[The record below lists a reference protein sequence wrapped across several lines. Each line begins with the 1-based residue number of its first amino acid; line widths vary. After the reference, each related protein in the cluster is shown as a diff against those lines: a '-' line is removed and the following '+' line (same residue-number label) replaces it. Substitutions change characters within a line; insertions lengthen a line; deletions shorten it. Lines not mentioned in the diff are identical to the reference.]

1 MSTTHRYQK
10 KTIYLE
16 NKLITELTMKD
27 YIKIGL
33 EKGYISFNEDMSRI
47 TYSYQNKERNY
58 NNPEEKVQAETFLRL
73 ILDYKYPVKRIRL
86 FVPVT
91 MGREIK
97 EADIVIYEDD
107 ICMRPH
113 ILVECKRQEVS
124 EAEYQQAIEQAYS
137 YAFALPSDIKYVWV
151 TSGIKSDYFEVD
163 KNLNSR
169 NQLPDIP
176 QFGVKSIAS
185 YKYVYGAQY
194 LPEESGKQRF
204 FDLSV
209 IDQSELTRRFKQAHE
224 ALWAGGQLNPSEA
237 FDELDKLIFCK
248 IWDERKPRKM
258 GEPYDFQIITV
269 AKEEEKSETKRRLI
283 ENDNLY
289 KRVMALYEEGRKRD
303 QEVFRDNIRLTPEK
317 IRTVVGYLES
327 VNLSETDLDSKG
339 RAFETFMG
347 SFFRG
352 NFGQYFTPREIVK
365 FIVDVLP
372 IEPDSKVLDTSC
384 GSGGFLLY
392 ALNKIRNKATELYP
406 NYSKDVRQY
415 DRWFKYWHD
424 FAEKNLYG
432 IEISEQI
439 SRAAK
444 MNMIIHDDGHTNV
457 VTSDGLVSDETI
469 MERTN
474 NQGFKYETFDF
485 IITNPPFGST
495 IRQSE
500 QAYLKTYQ
508 LGKKE
513 EDWLAVKAQPENIR
527 DGQNTEVL
535 FIEQDYK
542 FLKEGGFLA
551 IVLPDGVLTNSS
563 MQYVRTQIEDWFR
576 IIAVVSM
583 PQTAFM
589 ANGAGVKSS
598 VLFLKKWTKKES
610 ELLINTKRNI
620 ENRLLNEHCYLA
632 QRQIWEKEIKQKQ
645 KEKANELKASQKISA
660 TAAKQTD
667 EYKSWNADLLAEYAN
682 KIDELK
688 SRLTDEYQQ
697 AKQKELTDYPIFMAI
712 AENIGYDATGK
723 KTCINELD
731 TIGEEL
737 KKFIHSL

>member
-1 MSTTHRYQK
+1 
-10 KTIYLE
+10 
-16 NKLITELTMKD
+16 MKD
-27 YIKIGL
+27 YIKIGI
-33 EKGYISFNEDMSRI
+33 EKNLISFNEDMSRI
-47 TYSYQNKERNY
+47 TYIFQNKERNY
-58 NNPEEKVQAETFLRL
+58 NNPEEKVQAESFLRL
-73 ILDYKYPVKRIRL
+73 ILDYNYPVGRIRQ
-86 FVPVT
+86 FVSVT
-91 MGREIK
+91 MGREVK
-97 EADIVIYEDD
+97 EADIVVYEDNM
-107 ICMRPH
+107 CMRPH
-113 ILVECKRQEVS
+113 ILIECKRQEVS

-137 YAFALPSDIKYVWV
+137 YAFALPSDVKYVWV

-163 KNLNSR
+163 KNQNTR

-176 QFGVKSIAS
+176 QFGVRNIAS
-185 YKYVYGAQY
+185 YKYVYEARY
-194 LPEESGKQRF
+194 LPEETGKQRF
-204 FDLSV
+204 FDLVV
-209 IDQSELTRRFKQAHE
+209 IEQSELTRRFKQAHE

-248 IWDERKPRKM
+248 IWDERKPRKI

-269 AKEEEKSETKRRLI
+269 PKEVEKDETKRRFI

-289 KRVMALYEEGRKRD
+289 KRVMALYEEGRKKD

-317 IRTVVGYLES
+317 IRTVVGYLQE
-327 VNLSETDLDSKG
+327 VNLGETDLDSKG

-372 IEPDSKVLDTSC
+372 IEHDSKVLDTSC

-392 ALNKIRNKATELYP
+392 ALNKVRDKATKLYP
-406 NYSKDVRQY
+406 NHLKDVRQY

-457 VTSDGLVSDETI
+457 ITSDGLVSDETI
-469 MERTN
+469 ISKNT
-474 NQGFKYETFDF
+474 NQGFKYGTFDF

-495 IRQSE
+495 VRQTE

-513 EDWLAVKAQPENIR
+513 EDWLAVNAKSVNTR
-527 DGQNTEVL
+527 DGQSTEVL

-542 FLKEGGFLA
+542 FLKEGGYLA

-576 IIAVVSM
+576 IVAVVSM
-583 PQTAFM
+583 PQTAFA

-598 VLFLKKWTKKES
+598 VLFLKKWAKEETDKLVATKK
-610 ELLINTKRNI
+610 NI
-620 ENRLLNEHCYLA
+620 ETQLLNENNYII
-632 QRQIWEKEIKQKQ
+632 QRQLWDKEIKQQQKQ
-645 KEKANELKASQKISA
+645 KANEIKVAQHISA
-660 TAAKQTD
+660 TDAKKTE
-667 EYKSWNADLLAEYAN
+667 EYKSWNTDLLAMYSN

-688 SRLTDEYQQ
+688 TKLT
-697 AKQKELTDYPIFMAI
+697 
-712 AENIGYDATGK
+712 
-723 KTCINELD
+723 
-731 TIGEEL
+731 EE
-737 KKFIHSL
+737 

>member
-1 MSTTHRYQK
+1 
-10 KTIYLE
+10 
-16 NKLITELTMKD
+16 MKD
-27 YIKIGL
+27 YIGIGI
-33 EKGYISFNEDMSRI
+33 EKGLISFNDDMSRI
-47 TYSYQNKERNY
+47 TYVFQKKERNY

-73 ILDYKYPVKRIRL
+73 IIDYNYPFNRIKQ
-86 FVPVT
+86 FVSVT

-97 EADIVIYEDD
+97 EADIIVYKDD
-107 ICMRPH
+107 MCLEPY
-113 ILVECKRQEVS
+113 ILVECKKQEVS
-124 EAEYQQAIEQAYS
+124 EAEFQQAINQAFG
-137 YAFALPSDIKYVWV
+137 YAYATAGELKYVWV
-151 TSGIKSDYFEVD
+151 TSGIKSEFFEVD
-163 KNLNSR
+163 QSSNTR

-176 QFGVKSIAS
+176 QFGVKDVAT
-185 YKYVYGAQY
+185 YKYVYDAQY
-194 LPEESGKQRF
+194 LPIESGKQRF

-248 IWDERKPRKM
+248 IWDERKPRRM
-258 GEPYDFQIITV
+258 GDPYYFQIITV
-269 AKEEEKSETKRRLI
+269 PKEIEISEVKRRHI
-283 ENDNLY
+283 DNDNLY
-289 KRVMALYEEGRKRD
+289 KRVMALYEEGRKKD
-303 QEVFRDNIRLTPEK
+303 KEVFRDNIRLTPEK
-317 IRTVVGYLES
+317 IRTVVSYLES
-327 VNLSETDLDSKG
+327 VNLGETDLDSKG

-372 IEPDSKVLDTSC
+372 IEHDSKVLDTSC

-392 ALNKIRNKATELYP
+392 ALNKVRDKATELYP

-415 DRWFKYWHD
+415 DRWHKYWHD
-424 FAEKNLYG
+424 FAEKNLFG

-457 VTSDGLVSDETI
+457 ITSDGLVSDETI
-469 MERTN
+469 IEKTN
-474 NQGFKYETFDF
+474 NLGFKYGTFDF

-495 IRQSE
+495 VRQSE

-513 EDWLAVKAQPENIR
+513 EDWLAVATPSQNTR
-527 DGQNTEVL
+527 DGQSTEVL

-542 FLKEGGFLA
+542 FLKEGGYLA
-551 IVLPDGVLTNSS
+551 IVLPDGILTNSS

-576 IIAVVSM
+576 IVAVVSM

-598 VLFLKKWTKKES
+598 VLFLRKWTKKETEQLVS
-610 ELLINTKRNI
+610 TKKSI
-620 ENRLLNEHCYLA
+620 ESRLLNDNCYLA
-632 QRQIWEKEIKQKQ
+632 QRQTWDREVKQRQKGKAEEIKGKQ
-645 KEKANELKASQKISA
+645 RISA
-660 TAAKQTD
+660 TAAKQTE
-667 EYKSWNADLLAEYAN
+667 EYKTWNTDLLAEYAS
-682 KIDELK
+682 KVDELK
-688 SRLTDEYQQ
+688 NRLTEQYQL
-697 AKQKELTDYPIFMAI
+697 AKQKELVDYPIFMAI

-723 KTCINELD
+723 KTSTNELD
-731 TIGEEL
+731 VIGEEL
-737 KKFIHSL
+737 KKFINSL

>member
-1 MSTTHRYQK
+1 
-10 KTIYLE
+10 
-16 NKLITELTMKD
+16 MKD
-27 YIKIGL
+27 YIQLGL
-33 EKGYISFNEDMSRI
+33 DKGLISFNEDKSRI
-47 TYSYQNKERNY
+47 TYTYQKKERNY

-73 ILDYKYPVKRIRL
+73 ILDYNYPESRIRQ

-91 MGREIK
+91 MGSDTK
-97 EADIVIYEDD
+97 EADIIVYNDEL
-107 ICMRPH
+107 CLTPH
-113 ILVECKRQEVS
+113 IVVECKRQDIS
-124 EAEYQQAIEQAYS
+124 EAEFLQAIEQAYS
-137 YAFALPSDIKYVWV
+137 YAYSLPSNVKYVWV
-151 TSGIKSDYFEVD
+151 TSRIRNEYYEVD
-163 KNLNSR
+163 KNSNTR
-169 NQLPDIP
+169 NQIPDIP
-176 QFGVKSIAS
+176 QFGVETIAS

-194 LPEESGKQRF
+194 MEHEDGKQQF
-204 FDLSV
+204 FDLAI

-248 IWDERKPRKM
+248 IWDERKPRKV

-269 AKEEEKSETKRRLI
+269 SKQEESDAANRKAKENK
-283 ENDNLY
+283 NLLDRI
-289 KRVMALYEEGRKRD
+289 KALYEEGRKRD
-303 QEVFRDNIRLTPEK
+303 KEVFRDDIRLTPEK
-317 IRTVVGYLES
+317 VRTVVGYLES
-327 VNLSETDLDSKG
+327 VNLGETDLDSKG

-372 IEPDSKVLDTSC
+372 ITQDSRVLDTSC

-392 ALNKIRNKATELYP
+392 ALNKVREQATEYYP
-406 NYSKDVRQY
+406 NYNHDVRQY
-415 DRWFKYWHD
+415 DRWFKHWHD
-424 FAEKNLYG
+424 FAEKNLFG

-457 VTSDGLVSDETI
+457 ITSDGLVSDESIFTK
-469 MERTN
+469 TN
-474 NQGFKYETFDF
+474 NLGFKYGTFDF

-513 EDWLAVKAQPENIR
+513 EDWLAVKATPENTR
-527 DGQNTEVL
+527 DGQSTEVL

-542 FLKEGGFLA
+542 FLKEGGYLA
-551 IVLPDGVLTNSS
+551 IVLPDGILTNSS

-576 IIAVVSM
+576 IVAVVSM
-583 PQTAFM
+583 PQTAFA

-598 VLFLKKWTKKES
+598 VLFLRKWSKEQTDKLVKAKKD
-610 ELLINTKRNI
+610 I
-620 ENRLLNEHCYLA
+620 EARLLKDSNYIL
-632 QRQIWEKEIKQKQ
+632 QRQTWESEIKQKQ
-645 KEKANELKASQKISA
+645 KAKADEIKGKQRISA

-667 EYKSWNADLLAEYAN
+667 DYKTWNADMLAEYAN

-688 SRLTDEYQQ
+688 SQLSENYLQS
-697 AKQKELTDYPIFMAI
+697 KQNELPDYPIFMAI
-712 AENIGYDATGK
+712 AEEIGYDATGK
-723 KTCINELD
+723 KTGNNELD
-731 TIGEEL
+731 VIGEEL
-737 KKFIHSL
+737 KKFIATL

>member
-1 MSTTHRYQK
+1 
-10 KTIYLE
+10 
-16 NKLITELTMKD
+16 MKD
-27 YIKIGL
+27 YIKIGIEQNL
-33 EKGYISFNEDMSRI
+33 ISFNEDMSRI
-47 TYSYQNKERNY
+47 TYVFQNKERNY

-73 ILDYKYPVKRIRL
+73 ILDYNYPVERIKQ

-91 MGREIK
+91 MGSETK
-97 EADIVIYEDD
+97 EADIVVFEDD
-107 ICMRPH
+107 MCLSPH

-137 YAFALPSDIKYVWV
+137 YAFALPCDVKYVWV

-163 KNLNSR
+163 KNQNTR
-169 NQLPDIP
+169 NQMPDIP
-176 QFGVKSIAS
+176 QFGVKNVAS
-185 YKYVYGAQY
+185 YKYVYDAQY

-204 FDLSV
+204 FDLSI

-248 IWDERKPRKM
+248 IWDERKPRRM

-269 AKEEEKSETKRRLI
+269 SKEEEKSESKRRLI

-289 KRVMALYEEGRKRD
+289 KRIMALYEEGRKKD
-303 QEVFRDNIRLTPEK
+303 KEVFRDNIRLTPEK

-327 VNLSETDLDSKG
+327 VNLGETDLDSKG

-372 IEPDSKVLDTSC
+372 IEHDSKVLDTSC

-392 ALNKIRNKATELYP
+392 ALNKVRDKATEIYP
-406 NYSKDVRQY
+406 NYKTDTRQY
-415 DRWFKYWHD
+415 KHWFAYWHD

-457 VTSDGLVSDETI
+457 ITSDGLVSDDTI
-469 MERTN
+469 ISKTN
-474 NQGFKYETFDF
+474 NQGFKYGTFDF

-495 IRQSE
+495 VRQTE

-513 EDWLAVKAQPENIR
+513 EDWLAVASRPQDTR
-527 DGQNTEVL
+527 DGQSTEVL

-542 FLKEGGFLA
+542 FLKEGGYLA

-576 IIAVVSM
+576 IVAVISM
-583 PQTAFM
+583 PQTAFA

-598 VLFLKKWTKKES
+598 VLFLKKWTKEQTDKLTS
-610 ELLINTKRNI
+610 TKKNI
-620 ENRLLNEHCYLA
+620 ETQLLNDNNYIA
-632 QRQIWEKEIKQKQ
+632 QRLQWDKEIKSQQKQ
-645 KEKANELKASQKISA
+645 KVDEIKGDQRITA
-660 TAAKQTD
+660 TEAKKTE
-667 EYKSWNADLLAEYAN
+667 EYKSWNADLLATYSN
-682 KIDELK
+682 MVDELK
-688 SRLTDEYQQ
+688 NRLTEEYQLT
-697 AKQKELTDYPIFMAI
+697 KQKQLPDYPIFMAI
-712 AENIGYDATGK
+712 AEQIGYDATGK
-723 KTCINELD
+723 KIAVNELD
-731 TIGEEL
+731 IIGEEL
-737 KKFIHSL
+737 KNFIETL

>member
-1 MSTTHRYQK
+1 
-10 KTIYLE
+10 
-16 NKLITELTMKD
+16 MKD
-27 YIKIGL
+27 YIKIGV
-33 EKGYISFNEDMSRI
+33 EQGYISLDKEMSRI
-47 TYSYQNKERNY
+47 TYTYQNKQRNY

-73 ILDYKYPVKRIRL
+73 ILDYKYPVNRIKQ

-91 MGREIK
+91 MGREVK
-97 EADIVIYEDD
+97 EADIVVYEDD
-107 ICMRPH
+107 MCMSPH

-137 YAFALPSDIKYVWV
+137 YAFALPCEIKYVWV

-163 KNLNSR
+163 KSQNTR

-176 QFGVKSIAS
+176 QFGVKNVAS
-185 YKYVYGAQY
+185 YKYVYEAQY
-194 LPEESGKQRF
+194 LPEEAGKQRF

-209 IDQSELTRRFKQAHE
+209 IHQSELTRRFKQAHE

-269 AKEEEKSETKRRLI
+269 PKEVEKNETKRRHI
-283 ENDNLY
+283 ENGNLY
-289 KRVMALYEEGRKRD
+289 KRVMALYEEGRKKD
-303 QEVFRDNIRLTPEK
+303 KEVFRDNIRLTPEK

-327 VNLSETDLDSKG
+327 VNLGDTDLDSKG

-372 IEPDSKVLDTSC
+372 IEHDSKVLDTSC

-392 ALNKIRNKATELYP
+392 ALNKVRDKATELYP

-457 VTSDGLVSDETI
+457 ITSDGLVSDETI
-469 MERTN
+469 IAKTN
-474 NQGFKYETFDF
+474 NQGFKYGTFDF

-495 IRQSE
+495 VRQSE

-513 EDWLAVKAQPENIR
+513 EDWLAVATSPQNTR
-527 DGQNTEVL
+527 DGQSTEVL

-542 FLKEGGFLA
+542 FLKEGGYLA
-551 IVLPDGVLTNSS
+551 IVLPDGILTNSS
-563 MQYVRTQIEDWFR
+563 MQYVRTQIEEWFR
-576 IIAVVSM
+576 IVAVVSM

-610 ELLINTKRNI
+610 EQLVNTKKSI
-620 ENRLLNEHCYLA
+620 ECRLLSDNGYLA
-632 QRQIWEKEIKQKQ
+632 QRQTWDKEIKQKQ
-645 KEKANELKASQKISA
+645 KEKANEIKSKQKISA
-660 TAAKQTD
+660 TEAKKTE
-667 EYKSWNADLLAEYAN
+667 EYKSWNTNLLAEYAT
-682 KIDELK
+682 KVEELK
-688 SRLTDEYQQ
+688 SALTEAYQQ
-697 AKQKELTDYPIFMAI
+697 AKQRELTDYPIFMAI

-723 KTCINELD
+723 KTTINELD
-731 TIGEEL
+731 IIGEEL
-737 KKFIHSL
+737 QKFIASIE

>member
-1 MSTTHRYQK
+1 MAMS
-10 KTIYLE
+10 
-16 NKLITELTMKD
+16 LIEQGLSKGL
-27 YIKIGL
+27 IK
-33 EKGYISFNEDMSRI
+33 FNEDKTRI
-47 TYSYQNKERNY
+47 TYLNQKKERNY
-58 NNPEEKVQAETFLRL
+58 NNPEEKVQAETFLKL
-73 ILDYKYPVKRIRL
+73 ILDYNYPENRVRQ

-91 MGREIK
+91 MGREVK
-97 EADIVIYEDD
+97 EADIVVYADEM
-107 ICMRPH
+107 CLSPH
-113 ILVECKRQEVS
+113 ILVECKREEVS

-137 YAFALPSDIKYVWV
+137 YAFALPSDVKYVWV

-163 KNLNSR
+163 KSQNTR

-176 QFGVKSIAS
+176 QFGVESIAN

-194 LPEESGKQRF
+194 LPEEKGKQKF

-248 IWDERKPRKM
+248 IWDEKKARNI

-269 AKEEEKSETKRRLI
+269 SKAEEKDERKRRLI

-289 KRVMALYEEGRKRD
+289 NRVKALYEEGRRRD
-303 QEVFRDNIRLTPEK
+303 AEVFRDNIRLTPEK
-317 IRTVVGYLES
+317 IRTVVSYLES
-327 VNLSETDLDSKG
+327 VNLGDTDLDSKG

-372 IEPDSKVLDTSC
+372 IDHDKKVLDTSC

-392 ALNKIRNKATELYP
+392 ALNKVREKATEYYP
-406 NYSKDVRQY
+406 NYKNDTKQY
-415 DRWFKYWHD
+415 AKWFPYWHD
-424 FAEKNLYG
+424 FAQNNLYG

-457 VTSDGLVSDETI
+457 ITSDGLISDETI
-469 MERTN
+469 FSRTN
-474 NQGFKYETFDF
+474 NQGFRYGTFDF

-508 LGKKE
+508 FGKKE
-513 EDWLAVKAQPENIR
+513 EDWLAVKIQPESIR

-542 FLKEGGFLA
+542 FLKEGGYLA
-551 IVLPDGVLTNSS
+551 IVLPDGILTNSS

-576 IIAVVSM
+576 IVAVISM
-583 PQTAFM
+583 PQTAFA

-598 VLFLKKWTKKES
+598 VLFLKKWTYEQTKMLIDAKKDIETK
-610 ELLINTKRNI
+610 LLKSSDYIFK
-620 ENRLLNEHCYLA
+620 
-632 QRQIWEKEIKQKQ
+632 RQIWEKEIKQKQ
-645 KEKANELKASQKISA
+645 KEKSEEIKNKQRITV
-660 TAAKQTD
+660 TAAKQTE
-667 EYKSWNADLLAEYAN
+667 EYKTFNSELLAEYAS
-682 KIDELK
+682 KVDVLK
-688 SRLTDEYQQ
+688 TQLIEEYQQ
-697 AKQKELTDYPIFMAI
+697 KKQRKLPDYPIFMAI
-712 AENIGYDATGK
+712 AEEIGYDATGK
-723 KTCINELD
+723 KTAVNELSI
-731 TIGEEL
+731 IGQEL
-737 KKFIHSL
+737 KKFINSL

>member
-1 MSTTHRYQK
+1 
-10 KTIYLE
+10 
-16 NKLITELTMKD
+16 MKD
-27 YIKIGL
+27 YIQLGL
-33 EKGYISFNEDMSRI
+33 DNGLISFNEDKSRI
-47 TYSYQNKERNY
+47 TYVYQKKERNY
-58 NNPEEKVQAETFLRL
+58 NNPEEKVQTETFLRL
-73 ILDYKYPVKRIRL
+73 ILDYNYPESRIRQ

-97 EADIVIYEDD
+97 EADIVVYADEM
-107 ICMRPH
+107 CMRPH

-137 YAFALPSDIKYVWV
+137 YAFALPSDVKYVWV

-163 KNLNSR
+163 KNQDTR

-176 QFGVKSIAS
+176 QFGVENIAT
-185 YKYVYGAQY
+185 YKYVYDAQY
-194 LPEESGKQRF
+194 LPEEKGKQKF

-248 IWDERKPRKM
+248 IWDERKPRRM

-269 AKEEEKSETKRRLI
+269 TKDEERDEQKRRTK
-283 ENDNLY
+283 ENANLY
-289 KRVMALYEEGRKRD
+289 NRIKALYEEGRNKDR
-303 QEVFRDNIRLTPEK
+303 EVFRDNIRLTPEK
-317 IRTVVGYLES
+317 VRTVVGYLEG

-352 NFGQYFTPREIVK
+352 NFGQYFTPREIVR

-372 IEPDSKVLDTSC
+372 IKNDSKVLDTSC

-392 ALNKIRNKATELYP
+392 ALNKVRDQATSYYP
-406 NYSKDVRQY
+406 NYRTDTKQY
-415 DRWFKYWHD
+415 AKWFPYWHD

-432 IEISEQI
+432 IVISEQI

-457 VTSDGLVSDETI
+457 ITSDGLVSDEDIFTK
-469 MERTN
+469 TSN
-474 NQGFKYETFDF
+474 HGFKYGTFDF

-513 EDWLAVKAQPENIR
+513 EDWLAVKAQPENTR
-527 DGQNTEVL
+527 DGQSTEVL

-542 FLKEGGFLA
+542 FLKEDGFLA
-551 IVLPDGVLTNSS
+551 IVLPDGILTNSS

-576 IIAVVSM
+576 IVAVVSM
-583 PQTAFM
+583 PQTAFA

-598 VLFLKKWTKKES
+598 VLFLRKWKKEETDKLVDTKK
-610 ELLINTKRNI
+610 NI
-620 ENRLLNEHCYLA
+620 ENALLKDSNYLA
-632 QRQIWEKEIKQKQ
+632 LRTQWDKEIKQKQ
-645 KEKANELKASQKISA
+645 KLKAEEIKGKQRIST
-660 TAAKQTD
+660 TAAKQTN
-667 EYKSWNADLLAEYAN
+667 EYKSWNAAMLEEYSA

-688 SRLTDEYQQ
+688 TSLTEQYQQ
-697 AKQKELTDYPIFMAI
+697 AKQNNLPDYPIFMAI
-712 AENIGYDATGK
+712 AEEIGYDATGK
-723 KTCINELD
+723 KTATNELD
-731 TIGEEL
+731 VIGEEL
-737 KKFIHSL
+737 KKFIATL

>member
-1 MSTTHRYQK
+1 MYT
-10 KTIYLE
+10 
-16 NKLITELTMKD
+16 NKKD
-27 YIKIGL
+27 YIKMGL
-33 EKGYISFNEDMSRI
+33 ERNLISFNENRSRI
-47 TYSYQNKERNY
+47 TYLNQNKERNY
-58 NNPEEKVQAETFLRL
+58 NTPEEKVQAETFLRL
-73 ILDYKYPVKRIRL
+73 VFDYNYPESHIRQ

-91 MGREIK
+91 MGRETK
-97 EADIVIYEDD
+97 VADIIVYKDD
-107 ICMRPH
+107 SCLIPY

-124 EAEYQQAIEQAYS
+124 EAEYQQAVEQAYS
-137 YAFALPSDIKYVWV
+137 YAYALPSEIKYVWV
-151 TSGIKSDYFEVD
+151 TSSIKSDFFEVD
-163 KNLNSR
+163 KNQNSR

-176 QFGVKSIAS
+176 QHGVNSIAS
-185 YKYVYGAQY
+185 YKYVYEAQY
-194 LPEESGKQRF
+194 LPEEAGKQRF

-248 IWDERKPRKM
+248 IWDERKPRRM
-258 GEPYDFQIITV
+258 GEPYDFQIITIS
-269 AKEEEKSETKRRLI
+269 KEEEKDEDKRRFI

-289 KRVMALYEEGRKRD
+289 KRIMALYEEGRKKD
-303 QEVFRDNIRLTPEK
+303 IEVFRDNIRLSPEK

-327 VNLSETDLDSKG
+327 VNLDETDLDSKG

-372 IEPDSKVLDTSC
+372 INHDSKVLDTSC

-392 ALNKIRNKATELYP
+392 ALNKIRNRATEIYP
-406 NYSKDVRQY
+406 NYKSDTRQY
-415 DRWFKYWHD
+415 KHWFTYWHD

-457 VTSDGLVSDETI
+457 ITSDGLLSAETI
-469 MERTN
+469 IEKTN
-474 NQGFKYETFDF
+474 NQGFRYGTFDF

-500 QAYLKTYQ
+500 KAYLKTYQ
-508 LGKKE
+508 LGKRE
-513 EDWLAVKAQPENIR
+513 EDWLAVSARPQNTR
-527 DGQNTEVL
+527 DGQTTEVL

-542 FLKEGGFLA
+542 FLKEGGYLA
-551 IVLPDGVLTNSS
+551 IVLPDGVLTNGSL
-563 MQYVRTQIEDWFR
+563 QYVRTQIEDWFR
-576 IIAVVSM
+576 IVAVISM

-598 VLFLKKWTKKES
+598 VLFLKKWSRKETES
-610 ELLINTKRNI
+610 IINTKKDI
-620 ENRLLNEHCYLA
+620 ESRLLDDYDYLA
-632 QRQIWEKEIKQKQ
+632 LRQTWDKEIKNKQ
-645 KEKANELKASQKISA
+645 KTRLTEIKTNYDISV
-660 TAAKQTD
+660 TAAKQTE
-667 EYKSWNADLLAEYAN
+667 EYKSWNSDLLNEYAN
-682 KIDELK
+682 KVEELK
-688 SRLTDEYQQ
+688 SQLTEEYQQ
-697 AKQKELTDYPIFMAI
+697 TKQKELIDYPIFMAI
-712 AENIGYDATGK
+712 AEEIGYDATGK
-723 KTCINELD
+723 KTGFNDLEI
-731 TIGEEL
+731 IGEEL
-737 KKFIHSL
+737 KKFIDSL

>member
-1 MSTTHRYQK
+1 
-10 KTIYLE
+10 
-16 NKLITELTMKD
+16 MKD
-27 YIKIGL
+27 YIQIGI
-33 EKGYISFNEDMSRI
+33 EKGIISFNDDMSRI
-47 TYSYQNKERNY
+47 TYIYQNKHRNY
-58 NNPEEKVQAETFLRL
+58 NNPEEKVQAEAFLRL
-73 ILDYKYPVKRIRL
+73 IIDYKYPINRIKL
-86 FVPVT
+86 FVAVP
-91 MGREIK
+91 MGNETK
-97 EADIVIYEDD
+97 EADIVVFKDD
-107 ICMRPH
+107 LCLMPY
-113 ILVECKRQEVS
+113 ILVECKKQEIS
-124 EAEYQQAIEQAYS
+124 EAEFQQAIGQAYS
-137 YAFALPSDIKYVWV
+137 YAFAMAGELKYVWV

-163 KNLNSR
+163 QNSNAR

-176 QFGVKSIAS
+176 QFGVNNIAT
-185 YKYVYGAQY
+185 YKYVYDAQY

-269 AKEEEKSETKRRLI
+269 PKEIEKNENKRRLI

-289 KRVMALYEEGRKRD
+289 NRIIALYEEGRKKD

-317 IRTVVGYLES
+317 IRTVVSYLES
-327 VNLSETDLDSKG
+327 VNLGETDLDSKG

-372 IEPDSKVLDTSC
+372 IEHDSKVLDTSC

-392 ALNKIRNKATELYP
+392 ALNKIRNKASEIYP
-406 NYSKDVRQY
+406 NYAKDVRQH

-444 MNMIIHDDGHTNV
+444 MNMIIHDDRHTNV
-457 VTSDGLVSDETI
+457 ITSDGLISDETI
-469 MERTN
+469 ITKTN

-495 IRQSE
+495 IRQIE

-513 EDWLAVKAQPENIR
+513 EDWLAVKSSSEQYR
-527 DGQNTEVL
+527 DGQSTEVL

-542 FLKEGGFLA
+542 FLKEGGYLA
-551 IVLPDGVLTNSS
+551 IVIPDGILTNSS

-576 IIAVVSM
+576 IVAVVSM

-598 VLFLKKWTKKES
+598 VLFLRKWTKKES
-610 ELLINTKRNI
+610 DQLINTKKNI
-620 ENRLLNEHCYLA
+620 ESRLLTDNNYQT
-632 QRQIWEKEIKQKQ
+632 QRLNWDKEIKQKQ
-645 KEKANELKASQKISA
+645 KEKVTEIKDKQNISA
-660 TAAKQTD
+660 TSAKQTE
-667 EYKSWNADLLAEYAN
+667 EYKSWNADLLAEYCD
-682 KIDELK
+682 KVEELK
-688 SRLTDEYQQ
+688 SFLTDQYQQ
-697 AKQKELTDYPIFMAI
+697 AKKKELTDYPIFMAI

-723 KTCINELD
+723 KTAVNELD
-731 TIGEEL
+731 IIGEEL
-737 KKFIHSL
+737 KKFINSL

>member
-1 MSTTHRYQK
+1 
-10 KTIYLE
+10 
-16 NKLITELTMKD
+16 MKD
-27 YIKIGL
+27 YIQIGI
-33 EKGYISFNEDMSRI
+33 EKNIISFNEDMSRI
-47 TYSYQNKERNY
+47 TYVFQNKERNF

-73 ILDYKYPVKRIRL
+73 ILDYKYPESRIRQ

-91 MGREIK
+91 MGRDVK
-97 EADIVIYEDD
+97 EADIVVYEDD
-107 ICMRPH
+107 KCMSPH

-137 YAFALPSDIKYVWV
+137 YAFALPCDVKYVWV
-151 TSGIKSDYFEVD
+151 TSGIKSDCFEVD
-163 KNLNSR
+163 KNLNTR
-169 NQLPDIP
+169 NQMPDIP
-176 QFGVKSIAS
+176 QFGVKNVAS
-185 YKYVYGAQY
+185 YKYVYDAQY
-194 LPEESGKQRF
+194 LPEETGKQRF
-204 FDLSV
+204 FDLSI
-209 IDQSELTRRFKQAHE
+209 IDQSELTRIFKQAHE

-248 IWDERKPRKM
+248 IWDERKPRRM

-269 AKEEEKSETKRRLI
+269 PKEIDKSEAKRRLI

-289 KRVMALYEEGRKRD
+289 KRIMALYEEGRKKD
-303 QEVFRDNIRLTPEK
+303 AEVFRDDIRLTPEK
-317 IRTVVGYLES
+317 IRTVVSYLES
-327 VNLSETDLDSKG
+327 VNLGETDLDSKG

-372 IEPDSKVLDTSC
+372 IEHDSKVLDTSC

-392 ALNKIRNKATELYP
+392 ALNKVRDKATELYP
-406 NYSKDVRQY
+406 NYLKDVRQH

-457 VTSDGLVSDETI
+457 ITSDGLVSDDTI
-469 MERTN
+469 IDKTN
-474 NQGFKYETFDF
+474 NLGFKYGTFDF

-495 IRQSE
+495 VRQTE

-513 EDWLAVKAQPENIR
+513 EDWLAVNAQPENIR
-527 DGQNTEVL
+527 DGQSTEVL

-542 FLKEGGFLA
+542 FLKEGGYLA
-551 IVLPDGVLTNSS
+551 IVVPDGILTNSS
-563 MQYVRTQIEDWFR
+563 MQYVRTQIENWFR
-576 IIAVVSM
+576 IVAVVSM
-583 PQTAFM
+583 PQTAFA

-598 VLFLKKWTKKES
+598 ILFLKKWAKEQMDKLTSTKK
-610 ELLINTKRNI
+610 NI
-620 ENRLLNEHCYLA
+620 EAQLLNDNDYIA
-632 QRQIWEKEIKQKQ
+632 QRQQWDKEIKYRQKQ
-645 KEKANELKASQKISA
+645 KASEIKGTQRISVA
-660 TAAKQTD
+660 DAKKTK
-667 EYKSWNADLLAEYAN
+667 EYKLWNADLLAMYSK

-688 SRLTDEYQQ
+688 SKLTEEYQS
-697 AKQKELTDYPIFMAI
+697 AKQKQLPDYPIFMAI
-712 AENIGYDATGK
+712 AEQIGYDATGK
-723 KTCINELD
+723 KIAVNELD
-731 TIGEEL
+731 IIGKEL
-737 KKFIHSL
+737 KKFIETL

>member
-1 MSTTHRYQK
+1 
-10 KTIYLE
+10 
-16 NKLITELTMKD
+16 MKD
-27 YIKIGL
+27 YIQQGL
-33 EKGYISFNEDMSRI
+33 DKGYISFNEDRSRI
-47 TYSYQNKERNY
+47 TYIYQNKERNY
-58 NNPEEKVQAETFLRL
+58 NNPEEKVQAETFLKL
-73 ILDYKYPVKRIRL
+73 ILDYNYPVSRIKQ

-97 EADIVIYEDD
+97 EADIVVYADEM
-107 ICMRPH
+107 CMRPH

-124 EAEYQQAIEQAYS
+124 EAEFQQAIEQAYS
-137 YAFALPSDIKYVWV
+137 YAFALPGEVKYVWV
-151 TSGIKSDYFEVD
+151 TSIIKNEYFEVD
-163 KNLNSR
+163 KNKNTR

-176 QFGVKSIAS
+176 QYGVENIAN
-185 YKYVYGAQY
+185 YKYVYEAQY
-194 LPEESGKQRF
+194 IPIEEGKQQF

-248 IWDERKPRKM
+248 IWDERKPRRM

-269 AKEEEKSETKRRLI
+269 TKDEERDEQKRRAKE
-283 ENDNLY
+283 NANLY
-289 KRVMALYEEGRKRD
+289 NRIKALYEEGRARD
-303 QEVFRDNIRLTPEK
+303 KEVFRDNIRLTPEK
-317 IRTVVGYLES
+317 IRTVVGYLEG

-372 IEPDSKVLDTSC
+372 IKNDSKVLDTSC

-392 ALNKIRNKATELYP
+392 ALNKVRDKATEYYP
-406 NYSKDVRQY
+406 NYKRDTKQY
-415 DRWFKYWHD
+415 AKWFPYWHD
-424 FAEKNLYG
+424 FAEKNLFG

-457 VTSDGLVSDETI
+457 ITSDGLVSDEAIFAKTS
-469 MERTN
+469 
-474 NQGFKYETFDF
+474 NQGFKYGTFDF

-513 EDWLAVKAQPENIR
+513 EDWLAVKAQPENTR
-527 DGQNTEVL
+527 DGQSTEVL

-542 FLKEGGFLA
+542 FLREGGYLA
-551 IVLPDGVLTNSS
+551 IVLPDGILTNSS

-576 IIAVVSM
+576 IVAVISM
-583 PQTAFM
+583 PQTAFV
-589 ANGAGVKSS
+589 ANGAGVKS
-598 VLFLKKWTKKES
+598 
-610 ELLINTKRNI
+610 
-620 ENRLLNEHCYLA
+620 
-632 QRQIWEKEIKQKQ
+632 
-645 KEKANELKASQKISA
+645 
-660 TAAKQTD
+660 
-667 EYKSWNADLLAEYAN
+667 
-682 KIDELK
+682 
-688 SRLTDEYQQ
+688 
-697 AKQKELTDYPIFMAI
+697 
-712 AENIGYDATGK
+712 
-723 KTCINELD
+723 
-731 TIGEEL
+731 
-737 KKFIHSL
+737 

>member
-1 MSTTHRYQK
+1 MAES
-10 KTIYLE
+10 
-16 NKLITELTMKD
+16 LIERG
-27 YIKIGL
+27 IA
-33 EKGYISFNEDMSRI
+33 KGYISFNKDGSRI
-47 TYSYQNKERNY
+47 TYVNQKKERNY
-58 NNPEEKVQAETFLRL
+58 NNPEEKVQAETFLKL
-73 ILDYKYPVKRIRL
+73 ILDYNYPVSRIKQ

-91 MGREIK
+91 MGREVK
-97 EADIVIYEDD
+97 EADIVVYADD
-107 ICMRPH
+107 MCLSPH
-113 ILVECKRQEVS
+113 ILVECKREEVS

-137 YAFALPSDIKYVWV
+137 YAFALPSDVKYVWV

-163 KNLNSR
+163 KSQNTR

-176 QFGVKSIAS
+176 QFGVENIAN

-194 LPEESGKQRF
+194 LPEEKGKQKF

-248 IWDERKPRKM
+248 IWDERKDRNF

-269 AKEEEKSETKRRLI
+269 SKAEEKDEHKRRLI

-289 KRVMALYEEGRKRD
+289 NRVKALYEEGRKRD
-303 QEVFRDNIRLTPEK
+303 AAVFRDNIRLTPEK
-317 IRTVVGYLES
+317 IRTVVSYLES
-327 VNLSETDLDSKG
+327 VNLGDTDLDSKG

-352 NFGQYFTPREIVK
+352 NFGQYFTPREIVD

-372 IEPDSKVLDTSC
+372 IKNDSKVLDTSC

-392 ALNKIRNKATELYP
+392 ALNKVRNQASEFYP
-406 NYSKDVRQY
+406 NHLNDVRQHE
-415 DRWFKYWHD
+415 RWFKHWHD

-457 VTSDGLVSDETI
+457 ITSDGLVSDSTI
-469 MERTN
+469 FERTAN
-474 NQGFKYETFDF
+474 KGFEYGTFDF

-513 EDWLAVKAQPENIR
+513 EDWLAVKAQPETIR
-527 DGQNTEVL
+527 DGQSTEVL

-542 FLKEGGFLA
+542 FLKEEGFLA
-551 IVLPDGVLTNSS
+551 IVLPDGILTNST

-576 IIAVVSM
+576 IVAVVSM

-598 VLFLKKWTKKES
+598 VLFLKKWKKEQTKG
-610 ELLINTKRNI
+610 LIDAKKDI
-620 ENRLLNEHCYLA
+620 ENKLLEDSNYIS
-632 QRQIWEKEIKQKQ
+632 QRQTWDLEIKQKQ
-645 KEKANELKASQKISA
+645 KEKSEEIKNKQRITV
-660 TAAKQTD
+660 TAAKQTE
-667 EYKSWNADLLAEYAN
+667 EYKTFNSELLAEYAS
-682 KIDELK
+682 KVDVLK
-688 SRLTDEYQQ
+688 TQLIEEYQQ
-697 AKQKELTDYPIFMAI
+697 KKQRELPDYPIFMAI
-712 AENIGYDATGK
+712 AEEIGYDATGK
-723 KTCINELD
+723 KTAVNELSI
-731 TIGEEL
+731 IGQEL
-737 KKFIHSL
+737 KKFISSL

>member
-1 MSTTHRYQK
+1 MDIQMHRY
-10 KTIYLE
+10 
-16 NKLITELTMKD
+16 MKD
-27 YIKIGL
+27 YIKIGI
-33 EKGYISFNEDMSRI
+33 EQGFISFNEEMSRI
-47 TYSYQNKERNY
+47 TYIHQNKQRNY

-73 ILDYKYPVKRIRL
+73 IVDYKYPVNRIKQ
-86 FVPVT
+86 FVSVT
-91 MGREIK
+91 MGSDIK
-97 EADIVIYEDD
+97 EADIVVYDD
-107 ICMRPH
+107 DMCIRPH
-113 ILVECKRQEVS
+113 ILIECKRQEVS
-124 EAEYQQAIEQAYS
+124 EAEFQQAINQAYS
-137 YAFALPSDIKYVWV
+137 YAFALPGEVKYVWV

-163 KNLNSR
+163 KNQNTR

-176 QFGVKSIAS
+176 QFGVKNVAS
-185 YKYVYGAQY
+185 YKYVYDAQY

-204 FDLSV
+204 FDLSI

-248 IWDERKPRKM
+248 IWDERMPRRM

-269 AKEEEKSETKRRLI
+269 PKEVEKNEAKRRQI

-289 KRVMALYEEGRKRD
+289 KRVMVLYEEGRKKD
-303 QEVFRDNIRLTPEK
+303 KEVFRDNIRLTPEK

-327 VNLSETDLDSKG
+327 VNIGETDLDSKG

-372 IEPDSKVLDTSC
+372 IEHDSKVLDTSC

-392 ALNKIRNKATELYP
+392 ALNKVRNKASELYP

-457 VTSDGLVSDETI
+457 ITSDGLVSDETI
-469 MERTN
+469 IAKTN
-474 NQGFKYETFDF
+474 NQGFKYGTFDF

-495 IRQSE
+495 VRQSE

-513 EDWLAVKAQPENIR
+513 EDWLAVATPLQNYR
-527 DGQNTEVL
+527 DGQSTEVL

-542 FLKEGGFLA
+542 FLKEGGYLA
-551 IVLPDGVLTNSS
+551 IVLPDGILTNSS

-576 IIAVVSM
+576 IVAVVSM

-610 ELLINTKRNI
+610 EQLVNTKKSI
-620 ENRLLNEHCYLA
+620 ECRLLTDNNYLV
-632 QRQIWEKEIKQKQ
+632 QRQTWDKEVKQKQ
-645 KEKANELKASQKISA
+645 KEKLTEIKNKKKITA
-660 TAAKQTD
+660 TDAKQTE
-667 EYKSWNADLLAEYAN
+667 EYKIWNADLLAEYAS
-682 KIDELK
+682 KVDGLK
-688 SRLTDEYQQ
+688 SLLTDEYQQ
-697 AKQKELTDYPIFMAI
+697 AKQKELADYPIFMAI
-712 AENIGYDATGK
+712 ADNIGYDATGK
-723 KTCINELD
+723 KTPVNELD
-731 TIGEEL
+731 VIGEEL
-737 KKFIHSL
+737 KKFIYSL